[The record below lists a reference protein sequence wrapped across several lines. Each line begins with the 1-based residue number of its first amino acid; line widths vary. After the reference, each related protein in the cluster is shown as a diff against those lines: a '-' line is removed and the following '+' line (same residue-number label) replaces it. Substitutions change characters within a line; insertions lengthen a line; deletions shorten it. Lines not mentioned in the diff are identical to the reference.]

1 VQKLRILRKQKSGYA
16 LGIMLCLIGLVLIF
30 ITIWRTW
37 PNISAENSVQSFWAA
52 VWAQKLDF
60 IPVIEFKLAYLIILG
75 IALISVGFVVLI
87 LSRQW
92 LTIYNGTTLF
102 QCPFCKKRWRAL
114 RDKGLV
120 HCPHCNQLV
129 HPTMVE

>member
-1 VQKLRILRKQKSGYA
+1 MRILRKQKTGYA
-16 LGIMLCLIGLVLIF
+16 LGITLCLIGLVLIF
-30 ITIWRTW
+30 VTIWETW
-37 PNISAENSVQSFWAA
+37 PNISAQNPLQSFWAA
-52 VWAQKLDF
+52 IWTQKLDF
-60 IPVIEFKLAYLIILG
+60 IPAVEFKLAYLIILG
-75 IALISVGFVVLI
+75 AALISTGFIVLI

-92 LTIYNGTTLF
+92 LTIYSDTILF

-120 HCPHCNQLV
+120 HCPHCNQLI

>member
-1 VQKLRILRKQKSGYA
+1 MRILRKKKPGYA
-16 LGIMLCLIGLVLIF
+16 LGITLCLIGLVLIS
-30 ITIWRTW
+30 ITIWEAW
-37 PNISAENSVQSFWAA
+37 PNISAQNPLQSFWTAI
-52 VWAQKLDF
+52 WTQKLDF
-60 IPVIEFKLAYLIILG
+60 ILAVEFKLAYLIILG
-75 IALISVGFVVLI
+75 AALISTGFIVLI

-92 LTIYNGTTLF
+92 LTIYSGTILF

-120 HCPHCNQLV
+120 HCPHCNQLI